1 MIKQMERTSQAV
13 IIILYACMSVKA
25 FEMEIT
31 PANRIVE
38 QIGET
43 LVLTCNTTGCA
54 SPSFSW
60 RIQTDNPL
68 GGTVSNHGT
77 YSTLTMSPVSI
88 ENAHDYLCTV
98 FCGLEKKE
106 KSVKVE
112 LYSFPSDPVI
122 EISTSLVAGEQTTV
136 ICKIPDVYPSDH
148 LEVLLKK
155 EEHILLEKNF
165 FEDDSTNTE
174 TKIVTYSFYPTTEDI
189 GKEITC
195 VAKLPIANMDFEPKE
210 RVTSQKLNANFGP
223 KNTVITASPSN
234 SAMEGDSL
242 KLTCVTESNPPPQI
256 VWRRQVAD
264 KSVQYLV
271 ENNVLSIPHA
281 HFTDSGLYI
290 CEVINLVTNKT
301 EKATVDIVIQGA
313 PNIAEFSIKPSTTV
327 REGENVSIRCSAE
340 SNPPPKIV
348 LRRKS
353 DGADMGLYS
362 EGGILLLPSVTFLSG
377 GDYEC
382 VAENKFGKNKSA
394 VALNVEYGPKNT
406 IISVIPAA
414 TVKEGETVT
423 MKCTSSGNPAP
434 VISWKKKTVT
444 GESEKIFKDA
454 TLTIKNIESQDLG
467 LYECEA
473 YNQFG
478 KEEKAVKLLVQAPPK
493 NTTLSVFPSNAV
505 KQGESVAISCTSTGV
520 PAVQITLR
528 KKIGDVITALET
540 QGGKYTIGR
549 VQLKD
554 AGTYECVSI
563 NELGEES
570 QHIVLDVKVPPQ
582 NITVLVHPS
591 ENVKEGENVTITCST
606 YSNPP
611 SQMVLK
617 KVHPE
622 KEIILSSVNGTF
634 TLYNVTKNDTGRY
647 LLDVFNEVGN
657 NIKVIEIAVV
667 GRVEKPDQMMPV
679 IIAFSCVTAI
689 AIPVVAILIYV
700 SRKAKING
708 SYSLV
713 KALRLK
719 V

>member
-1 MIKQMERTSQAV
+1 MERTSQAV

-394 VALNVEYGPKNT
+394 VALNVEYGPKNI

-478 KEEKAVKLLVQAPPK
+478 KEEKAVKLLVQ
-493 NTTLSVFPSNAV
+493 
-505 KQGESVAISCTSTGV
+505 
-520 PAVQITLR
+520 
-528 KKIGDVITALET
+528 
-540 QGGKYTIGR
+540 
-549 VQLKD
+549 
-554 AGTYECVSI
+554 
-563 NELGEES
+563 
-570 QHIVLDVKVPPQ
+570 VPPQ

-667 GRVEKPDQMMPV
+667 GRKSGKTRSNDACDYCILLCNSNSNTCSRDFDLRVKKSKDKWILQSCKSTEAESV
-679 IIAFSCVTAI
+679 IT
-689 AIPVVAILIYV
+689 
-700 SRKAKING
+700 
-708 SYSLV
+708 
-713 KALRLK
+713 
-719 V
+719 